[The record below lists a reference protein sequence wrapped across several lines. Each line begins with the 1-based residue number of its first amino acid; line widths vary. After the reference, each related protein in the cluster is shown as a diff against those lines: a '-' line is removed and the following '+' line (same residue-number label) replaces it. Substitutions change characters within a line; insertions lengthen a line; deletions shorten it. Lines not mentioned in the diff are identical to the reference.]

1 MTANGPKIQFGKK
14 LVNILN
20 KGERQYSHILQ
31 NKLVKLLSLLFT
43 SRKLLI
49 KAN

>member
-31 NKLVKLLSLLFT
+31 NNLVKLLSLLFT
-43 SRKLLI
+43 
-49 KAN
+49 